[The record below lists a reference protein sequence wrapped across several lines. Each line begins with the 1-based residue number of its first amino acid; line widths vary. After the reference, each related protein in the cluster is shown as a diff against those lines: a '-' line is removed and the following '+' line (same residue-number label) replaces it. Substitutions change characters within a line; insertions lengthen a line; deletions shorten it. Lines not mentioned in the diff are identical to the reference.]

1 MRTPVLF
8 YKAEHVLRRLI
19 IENFKSIDHLELE
32 LGRVNLIIGENGCGK
47 TNILE
52 ALGMASAA
60 AANTLDPAS
69 LKARGIRVTD
79 PVWMRSGFD
88 QATQTN
94 PVELWASSASS
105 EPPSKIAHF
114 FLKLQHDNTPFGRW
128 TNLAASAIAPFLAEK
143 PDSIRTFAESFRR
156 TIKKDQV
163 RHLNATFVKAQGLP
177 ALEESDEDTNTET
190 LTPWIFAMAM
200 VVWAEELA
208 LPTFLTYTPREDALR
223 DLARDSALEPIGIH
237 GEGLFKLLQVLDQE
251 GQLPEIKEQLALL
264 GWFDDLTVT
273 SGTNPS
279 TRTLQIHDVYID
291 GRTPFDQR
299 SANEGFL
306 FVLLYACLL
315 VSKYTPRFFAV
326 DNVDAALN
334 PKLCAG
340 IVRMFAGLTAR
351 HERQVILTTHN
362 PGALDGIDLNDDEQR
377 LFVVYRNT
385 EGKTRA
391 RRITPADLPSEGPPV
406 RLSEAFLRGYIGALP
421 TNF

>member
-1 MRTPVLF
+1 MRAPVLS

-19 IENFKSIDHLELE
+19 IENFKSIDRLELE

-79 PVWMRSGFD
+79 PGWMRSGFD
-88 QATQTN
+88 RSNRDLSLAIRA
-94 PVELWASSASS
+94 LSWIASD
-105 EPPSKIAHF
+105 PPAGSVS
-114 FLKLQHDNTPFGRW
+114 FLAVLHHDNSPFGRW
-128 TNLAASAIAPFLAEK
+128 VNLAAKYLSERTSNNLDIVREFAIWLRANL
-143 PDSIRTFAESFRR
+143 DSIDS
-156 TIKKDQV
+156 
-163 RHLNATFVKAQGLP
+163 
-177 ALEESDEDTNTET
+177 T
-190 LTPWIFAMAM
+190 LTESYALSPVERIDVDTADIRLKPLMIATALGMA
-200 VVWAEELA
+200 ASKLA
-208 LPTFLTYTPREDALR
+208 LPTFLTYSPHEDSLR
-223 DLARDSALEPIGIH
+223 DLARDSVIEPIGIH

-251 GQLPEIKEQLALL
+251 GQLQEIKEQLALL
-264 GWFDDLTVT
+264 GWFDDLSVA

-279 TRTLQIHDVYID
+279 TRALQIHDVYID

-340 IVRMFAGLTAR
+340 IVRMFAGLTAK
-351 HERQVILTTHN
+351 HDKQVILTTHN
-362 PGALDGIDLNDDEQR
+362 PGALDGIDLHDAEQR

>member
-1 MRTPVLF
+1 M
-8 YKAEHVLRRLI
+8 LRRLI
-19 IENFKSIDHLELE
+19 IGNFKSIDHLVLD

-79 PVWMRSGFD
+79 PAWMRSGFERT
-88 QATQTN
+88 TQMR
-94 PVELWASSASS
+94 PVEV
-105 EPPSKIAHF
+105 IATATTRLPLSPRDSTFIATIH
-114 FLKLQHDNTPFGRW
+114 HDNTPFGQW
-128 TNLAASAIAPFLAEK
+128 TNHSAADASHGFPRDDNTLTELAEH
-143 PDSIRTFAESFRR
+143 FRNITAR
-156 TIKKDQV
+156 VPIELLDAA
-163 RHLNATFVKAQGLP
+163 LSPSSGLP
-177 ALEESDEDTNTET
+177 RLQQADLENRTQELIPWFFALMMRYHAED
-190 LTPWIFAMAM
+190 
-200 VVWAEELA
+200 LA
-208 LPTFLTYTPREDALR
+208 LPTFLTYAPREDSLR
-223 DLARDSALEPIGIH
+223 DLARDSDIEPIGIH

-340 IVRMFAGLTAR
+340 IVRMFAGLTAK
-351 HERQVILTTHN
+351 HDKQVILTTHN

-406 RLSEAFLRGYIGALP
+406 RLSEAFLRGYLGALP